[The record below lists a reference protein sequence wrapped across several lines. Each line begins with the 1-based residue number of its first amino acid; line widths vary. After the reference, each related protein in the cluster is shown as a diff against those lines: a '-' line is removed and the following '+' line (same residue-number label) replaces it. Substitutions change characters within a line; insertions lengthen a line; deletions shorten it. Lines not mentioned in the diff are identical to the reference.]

1 MFSNNATGL
10 LHDVK
15 KTKKSLNGL
24 SDHKKV
30 FYFFYLKKKMN
41 NIISDCSQQTA
52 YRNCQNPGPQ

>member
-30 FYFFYLKKKMN
+30 FFLFKEKNEQYNK
-41 NIISDCSQQTA
+41 
-52 YRNCQNPGPQ
+52 